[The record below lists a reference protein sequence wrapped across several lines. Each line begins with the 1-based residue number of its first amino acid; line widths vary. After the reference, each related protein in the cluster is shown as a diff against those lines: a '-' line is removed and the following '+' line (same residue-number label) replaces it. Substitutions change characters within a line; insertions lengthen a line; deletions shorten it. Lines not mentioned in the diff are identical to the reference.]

1 MNNGRTAR
9 YSEKDIIAGRYIPF
23 KAGESVAVC
32 FLTKLE
38 SQARVQGNTKDR
50 HMTFVRRHYSNS
62 RKTRDSF
69 RVF

>member
-32 FLTKLE
+32 FLTKVGKS
-38 SQARVQGNTKDR
+38 SQSSGKYKR
-50 HMTFVRRHYSNS
+50 SS
-62 RKTRDSF
+62 RDFLKKTLF
-69 RVF
+69 KL